1 MSESTKIEGLVKTA
15 MDKVREMA
23 DCETVVGKPIVTADG
38 TTIIPVSKI
47 SVGFASGG
55 SDLPTK
61 STKETFGGGSGG
73 GVTIQP
79 IAFIT
84 VYKGEAKLLQLS
96 IVLSFGTQKMSK
108 ENAIINM
115 VPEVIDKITDFLGK
129 KSDDE
134 DEDEE

>member
-96 IVLSFGTQKMSK
+96 MNATK